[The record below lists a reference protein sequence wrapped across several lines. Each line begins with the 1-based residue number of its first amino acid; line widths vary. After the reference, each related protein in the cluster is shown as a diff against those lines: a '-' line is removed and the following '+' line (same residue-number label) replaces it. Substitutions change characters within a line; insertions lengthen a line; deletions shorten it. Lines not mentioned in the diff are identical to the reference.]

1 MATSFTS
8 LPVVDLAPLKSTAAV
23 NLTPAS
29 PEISSLANQLHDVFA
44 TSGFAYL
51 TNLPLSFTHDDVFEL
66 SKQFFSLPE
75 DEKMRIAKKTFMKG
89 NENTYRG

>member
-8 LPVVDLAPLKSTAAV
+8 LPIIDLGTLDDADFSLP
-23 NLTPAS
+23 PS
-29 PEISSLANQLHDVFA
+29 PEVQALASQLHDVFA

-51 TNLPLSFTHDDVFEL
+51 THLPISFSHDDVFAL
-66 SKQFFSLPE
+66 SKQVFGLSVE
-75 DEKMRIAKKTFMKG
+75 EKMRMAKKTFAKG